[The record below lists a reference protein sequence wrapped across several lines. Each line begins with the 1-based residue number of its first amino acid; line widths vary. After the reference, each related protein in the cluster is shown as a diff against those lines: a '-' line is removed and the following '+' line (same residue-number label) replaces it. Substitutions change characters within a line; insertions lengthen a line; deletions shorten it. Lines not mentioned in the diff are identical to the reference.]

1 MSLSRRQ
8 LLTGALG
15 TAAGVGLLG
24 PLVRA
29 IAGGTAPFRFVFV
42 VEGNGIEPLTMMST
56 DTKAA
61 IDAQTTSDPG
71 TRRYYPHLY
80 GHTSPLVQTGDLG
93 TAMALDPL
101 ATDGTNLDLIG
112 LSSVVLGLSSTITGG
127 GHTTNFGALS
137 STRSTG
143 SRPGGPTIDAVLA
156 ADPNVRQGT
165 PFDAIRVGMHSKPEA
180 LNTSTCAYAEAS
192 AAPIVADPVLAYN
205 NVFGSVAGAAGQQAF
220 ARRGVL
226 LDYAIE
232 DVNATL
238 ASFSGGS
245 DERQKLET
253 YLASLESL
261 EARQQTLTGLSG
273 TLAAVAPEDPST
285 NPLYGTGDP
294 LDDLAAQF
302 DLVTASLLGGLTNV
316 AVIASAT
323 GGGFDIPYPSLITDI
338 TRHDLHHGAGDP
350 TWRGVIHEATRQHVV
365 QIAKMARTLAATPEA
380 GGTMLDNT
388 LIVYLSDNG
397 EQHHSSAEEWPILM
411 VGGQAMGFYNDGRT
425 TVFPGVREA
434 TNRQLSN
441 LYNTIGHAAGQ
452 SLNDFGT
459 EGTTRIA
466 YGPLSELRA

>member
-1 MSLSRRQ
+1 MNRRQ
-8 LLTGALG
+8 LLAGAFG
-15 TAAGVGLLG
+15 TAAGAGLLG
-24 PLVRA
+24 PLMRA
-29 IAGGTAPFRFVFV
+29 LANGTAPCRFVFV
-42 VEGNGIEPLTMMST
+42 VEGNGIEPLTMMSAN
-56 DTKAA
+56 TKAA

-71 TRRYYPHLY
+71 DLRDYPQLY
-80 GHTSPLVQTGDLG
+80 GHTAPIVETGDLG

-101 ATDGTNLDLIG
+101 LSDGTSLDLTG

-156 ADPNVRQGT
+156 ADPNVRLGT
-165 PFDAIRVGMHSKPEA
+165 PFDCIRVGMHSKPEA
-180 LNTSTCAYAEAS
+180 LATSTCAYAEAS
-192 AAPIVADPVLAYN
+192 AAPIVMDPVLAYN

-226 LDYAIE
+226 LDYAME

-238 ASFSGGS
+238 ATFSGGS
-245 DERQKLET
+245 AERQKLET

-261 EARQQTLTGLSG
+261 QARQQTLTSLSG
-273 TLAAVAPEDPST
+273 TLSAVAPEDPST

-294 LDDLAAQF
+294 LNDLAAQF
-302 DLVTASLLGGLTNV
+302 ELVTAALLGGLTNV

-323 GGGFDIPYPSLITDI
+323 GGGFDIPYPSLIADVS
-338 TRHDLHHGAGDP
+338 RHDLHHGSGDP
-350 TWRGVIHEATRQHVV
+350 VWRAVIHEATRQHVV

-388 LIVYLSDNG
+388 VIVYLSDNG
-397 EQHHSSAEEWPILM
+397 ETHHSSAEEWPLLM
-411 VGGQAMGFYNDGRT
+411 VGGQAMGFLNDGRT
-425 TVFPGVREA
+425 TVFPGVRES

-441 LYNTIGHAAGQ
+441 FWNTIGHAAGQ

-466 YGPLSELRA
+466 YGPLSELRS